1 MGRGPHIGPRA
12 GSRARIALEKLH
24 KIGGRASLLEWMRAL
39 EYTGSIVIFKRDVI
53 SHLDG
58 VKGEWLMIF
67 GTDAGYEINDA
78 GLDALGIPVDAPAVA
93 APVLVGARYTVGLQE
108 LNTRRHCARPMTP
121 REGAFGYRDI
131 PSRMGDERVPYKSSL
146 AEHNR

>member
-1 MGRGPHIGPRA
+1 MGRGSHIGPRA

-24 KIGGRASLLEWMRAL
+24 EIGGKASLLEWMRAL
-39 EYTGSIVIFKRDVI
+39 EYTGSIVIFRRDVI
-53 SHLDG
+53 AHLNG
-58 VKGEWLMIF
+58 VTGEWLMIF
-67 GTDAGYEINDA
+67 GGDAGYEINEA

-93 APVLVGARYTVGLQE
+93 APVLVGARYSVGIQE

-121 REGAFGYRDI
+121 REEAFDYRAI
-131 PSRMGDERVPYKSSL
+131 PSRMGNERIPYKSSL